1 VKKILAVLLIL
12 VAVCLAYAPAAR
24 DGFVWDDT
32 ALVLRDPLIR
42 SWRLVP
48 ESFNHF
54 LFVDATQS
62 DFYRP
67 LQRLSY
73 TFDYALFAFRPGPYH
88 LVNIF
93 WHAAAAI
100 ALFLFAAELLRTI
113 GIDSR
118 KAFWVSL
125 VAAVIWGVHSVES
138 AAVIYVSGRA
148 DSLAAF
154 FGFLGLFLAVR
165 SLRAVGLRKLPFFI
179 GIAIAFLASCLSKEY
194 GFVFL
199 LLGISVFVIK
209 KSWLD
214 IWRML
219 GAVAFVCA
227 VYFSLRLGAEHFP
240 PPPLTPPAPGLV
252 RPVIV
257 ARAVAEYSG
266 LIVLPLNLHMD
277 REVETQPLGVSD
289 ETMRTAA
296 WRELQ
301 TLLGILLSAALVY
314 WAIRARR
321 RNPAVFA
328 CLLFAVI
335 SYLPISGV
343 IALNATVAEHWIYA
357 PSAFLFIAIVLQL
370 AAFLADKG
378 RSLQVGVGAVIVLW
392 VVFLGV
398 RTFIRTFDWKTSRIF
413 FERTIANGGDSAR
426 MLINLGVLELNE
438 NKLEDAAVHL
448 HAALNKKP
456 DQPLAII
463 NLATLA
469 MKENDFKLARELA
482 MRATN
487 MPLVEAQAHE
497 LLAIL
502 EMKENKRVDLM
513 RLRLASH
520 TGAPNWDIEKRYIM
534 ALNEAGS
541 TAAAINELLS
551 CLQSQWYRA
560 ESWQLLGELHKNL
573 GHSDQANMAF
583 AQARAYDVHLAN
595 ARPGI

>member
-12 VAVCLAYAPAAR
+12 SAVFLVYAPAAR

-32 ALVLRDPLIR
+32 ALILRDPLIR

-48 ESFNHF
+48 EGFNHF
-54 LFVDATQS
+54 LFVDATAS

-67 LQRLSY
+67 LQRLTY
-73 TFDYALFAFRPGPYH
+73 TLDYALFAFRPGPYH

-100 ALFLFAAELLRTI
+100 ALFFFAGELLMAWGT
-113 GIDSR
+113 DSR

-125 VAAVIWGVHSVES
+125 VAAVIWAIHSVES

-165 SLRAVGLRKLPFFI
+165 SLRAVGMRKLLFFI
-179 GIAIAFLASCLSKEY
+179 GTAIALLGSCLSKEY

-199 LLGISVFVIK
+199 IVGIALFVIR
-209 KSWLD
+209 KSWQD
-214 IWRML
+214 IWPIL
-219 GAVAFVCA
+219 TAVAFVCA
-227 VYFSLRLGAEHFP
+227 VYFGLRLGAEHFQAP
-240 PPPLTPPAPGLV
+240 RLTPAAPGLV
-252 RPVIV
+252 RPIIV

-266 LIVLPLNLHMD
+266 LIFFPLNLHMD
-277 REVETQPLGVSD
+277 REVETEPMGVSP

-301 TLLGILLSAALVY
+301 TLLGLLLIAALFY
-314 WAIRARR
+314 WAIRARTR
-321 RNPAVFA
+321 DPAVFT
-328 CLLFAVI
+328 CLVFAGI

-343 IALNATVAEHWIYA
+343 IALNATVAEHWIYV
-357 PSAFLFIAIVLQL
+357 PSAFLFVAIALQL
-370 AAFLADKG
+370 ADFLKNKSPSV
-378 RSLQVGVGAVIVLW
+378 RVAVTAILMLW
-392 VVFLGV
+392 VVFLGG
-398 RTFIRTFDWKTSRIF
+398 RTFIRTFDWKTPRIF
-413 FERTIANGGDSAR
+413 FERTIASGGDSAR
-426 MLINLGVLELNE
+426 MLINLGALELNE
-438 NKLEDAAVHL
+438 NKLEDAAEHL
-448 HAALNKKP
+448 HAALAKKP

-469 MKENDFKLARELA
+469 MKENDFKLARQLV
-482 MRATN
+482 MRATK

-497 LLAIL
+497 LLALL
-502 EMKENKRVDLM
+502 EYRENNRVDLM

-541 TAAAINELLS
+541 TAAAIKELLS
-551 CLQSQWYRA
+551 SLQSQWYRA
-560 ESWQLLGELHKNL
+560 ESWQLLGELHKKL
-573 GHSDQANMAF
+573 GHSDQADMAF

-595 ARPGI
+595 